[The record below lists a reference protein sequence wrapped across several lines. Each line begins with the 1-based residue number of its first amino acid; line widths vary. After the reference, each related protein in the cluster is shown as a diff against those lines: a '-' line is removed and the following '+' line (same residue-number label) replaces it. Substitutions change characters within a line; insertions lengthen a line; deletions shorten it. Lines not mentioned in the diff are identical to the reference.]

1 MKEIVVVGLIALLIP
16 LVGFGVSSWVQ
27 DAYESKIQFE
37 VRNDDKSSIKVGTPT
52 LGAVC
57 NMTDLSPELKDICG
71 TYKNVGLMKNIS
83 ICSLGLGIFLIL
95 FVTMSGYLSKSNRN
109 LLLLLFKPGLFL
121 MLISTILLVIG
132 NAYLLVASIFYG
144 EDALI
149 GGIHFGLIV
158 VIGLGATYAVSDV
171 VLAMLELGKKATVRV
186 TGKIVSSETQANLI
200 HFISEL
206 SQKIGTPTPDRIVLG
221 LEPNFFVTEADVE
234 CLDGK
239 IRGRTMYL
247 SLPLCRILTKG
258 ELKAVL
264 AHELGHFKGEDT
276 QFSQKF
282 YPIYKGTLDSLVGIE
297 KHMDSTSKTI
307 TLLPAYYMLA
317 FFLSSFAESETAI
330 SRRRELEADRLAADT
345 AGSEDAS
352 YALVKIYA
360 FCESWDVVLGEMCKE
375 IEHNRRIKN
384 AGITFATLVI
394 GQKDSFNYDDL
405 EKSHFT
411 HPTDSHPSIWIR
423 LSWIND
429 KEFEIVREKISE
441 RFHDSSIELISN
453 PESIEQ
459 LLTESENQ
467 ALIDSVT
474 VIPGLALQKKQ

>member
-1 MKEIVVVGLIALLIP
+1 MKETIVVGLIVLLIP
-16 LVGFGVSSWVQ
+16 LVAFGVSSWVQ
-27 DAYESKIQFE
+27 GGYESKIQFE
-37 VRNDDKSSIKVGTPT
+37 VKTEDNNTIKNGTPT
-52 LGAVC
+52 LGAIC
-57 NMTDLSPELKDICG
+57 NMGDLPPELKDICG
-71 TYKNVGLMKNIS
+71 TYKNVGLMKQIS
-83 ICSLGLGIFLIL
+83 ICAFGLGIFLIL
-95 FVTMSGYLSKSNRN
+95 FISISGYLSKSNRN

-132 NAYLLVASIFYG
+132 NAYLLIASIFYG

-149 GGIHFGLIV
+149 GRIHFGLIV
-158 VIGLGATYAVSDV
+158 VIGLGATYAAIEVI
-171 VLAMLELGKKATVRV
+171 LAMLEIGKKASVKV
-186 TGKIVSSETQANLI
+186 TGKVVTPQEQRNL
-200 HFISEL
+200 FGFVTEL
-206 SQKIGTPTPDRIVLG
+206 SQKLGTVVPDKIILG

-239 IRGRTMYL
+239 LKGRTMYL

-264 AHELGHFKGEDT
+264 SHELGHFKGEDT

-282 YPIYKGTLDSLVGIE
+282 YPIYKGTIDSLIGIE

-317 FFLSSFAESETAI
+317 FFLSSFAESETEI
-330 SRRRELEADRLAADT
+330 SRRRELEADQLASNT

-360 FCESWDVVLGEMCKE
+360 FCESWDGVLGEMCKE

-384 AGITFATLVI
+384 ASITFGTHVV
-394 GQKDSFNYDDL
+394 GKKDSFNYDAL

-411 HPTDSHPSIWIR
+411 HPTDSHPSLWIR
-423 LSWIND
+423 LAWINE
-429 KEFEIVREKISE
+429 KEFDINREKITN
-441 RFHDSSIELISN
+441 RFHENSIELISN
-453 PESIEQ
+453 PEDIEQ

-467 ALIDSVT
+467 ALIDSVA